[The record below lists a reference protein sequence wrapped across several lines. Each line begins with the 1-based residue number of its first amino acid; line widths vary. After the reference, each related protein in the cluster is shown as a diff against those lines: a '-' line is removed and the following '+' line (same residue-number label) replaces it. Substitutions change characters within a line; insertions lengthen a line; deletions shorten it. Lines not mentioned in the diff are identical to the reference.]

1 MSSFTQLVDAITSRA
16 ALLEEP
22 PENRADLGYLFIR
35 ALRKTVNEVHRGAKA
50 DDFTDLTVINL
61 IIMGADEGY
70 TAEEMRD
77 FISQLRNDEN

>member
-1 MSSFTQLVDAITSRA
+1 MSSFTQLVDTITSRA

-50 DDFTDLTVINL
+50 DDFTDLSSTSSSW
-61 IIMGADEGY
+61 AQ
-70 TAEEMRD
+70 TKATQPKR
-77 FISQLRNDEN
+77 